1 MNYKNNWKDTREKFI
16 NWWEHRNTG
25 RPLMI
30 VVAKKNEF
38 VPLDMKYEYTT
49 VEDKYIN
56 PTKMVGHFRNWAQ
69 NVEWLG
75 ESFPNMS
82 ADFGPGSLAAY
93 LGCDIEWQRKTVW
106 FKEFIKDV
114 YTFENM
120 SPFKFDPNNKWF
132 SKHIEVIQECAKL
145 ANGEFLINIPDIM
158 ENIDVYASIR
168 GAQNAIFDLMD
179 EPEIVKDR
187 INQIQNC
194 YFDYYD
200 RFYEV
205 VKMPDS
211 SSSYTMF
218 SIWGPGKV
226 AKLQCD
232 FSAMLSPQQFRDFI
246 QESLRQQA
254 KKLDY
259 VLYHLDGPE
268 AIRHVDALMEIDE
281 IDALQWTSGDH
292 GPDGTQT
299 KWFDSIYDKVIAAGK
314 SLWIKVYSGTVDD
327 WIEGIDR
334 IVKRYGSK
342 QLLFYF
348 NPMSMSD
355 AQKLLTYAENHW
367 ADVKGS
373 FES

>member
-1 MNYKNNWKDTREKFI
+1 M
-16 NWWEHRNTG
+16 
-25 RPLMI
+25 
-30 VVAKKNEF
+30 
-38 VPLDMKYEYTT
+38 
-49 VEDKYIN
+49 
-56 PTKMVGHFRNWAQ
+56 
-69 NVEWLG
+69 
-75 ESFPNMS
+75 
-82 ADFGPGSLAAY
+82 
-93 LGCDIEWQRKTVW
+93 
-106 FKEFIKDV
+106 
-114 YTFENM
+114 
-120 SPFKFDPNNKWF
+120 
-132 SKHIEVIQECAKL
+132 
-145 ANGEFLINIPDIM
+145 
-158 ENIDVYASIR
+158 
-168 GAQNAIFDLMD
+168 
-179 EPEIVKDR
+179 
-187 INQIQNC
+187 
-194 YFDYYD
+194 
-200 RFYEV
+200 
-205 VKMPDS
+205 
-211 SSSYTMF
+211 
-218 SIWGPGKV
+218 GPGKV